1 MYRTSIS
8 IALSQETALWATMY
22 TEESGPV
29 VLGKGQAKAFVAS
42 DQCPWVGSSSQKQV
56 DVMEPVA
63 VRSQNVR
70 DLGLYV

>member
-1 MYRTSIS
+1 MYRTGIS
-8 IALSQETALWATMY
+8 ITLSQETALWTTMH

-29 VLGKGQAKAFVAS
+29 VLGKGQAEASVAS

-63 VRSQNVR
+63 GRSQNAR
-70 DLGLYV
+70 DLGLDV